1 MTYSYERLINL
12 MKDCNLQFEN
22 MVKVGFADYVFEAG
36 LLMCRRASTLFHTR
50 SYTDIISGQLLL
62 SAMCLSVV
70 RDHLV

>member
-36 LLMCRRASTLFHTR
+36 LLMCRRVSTLFHTR
-50 SYTDIISGQLLL
+50 PHTDIYILASCY
-62 SAMCLSVV
+62 SAPCA
-70 RDHLV
+70 